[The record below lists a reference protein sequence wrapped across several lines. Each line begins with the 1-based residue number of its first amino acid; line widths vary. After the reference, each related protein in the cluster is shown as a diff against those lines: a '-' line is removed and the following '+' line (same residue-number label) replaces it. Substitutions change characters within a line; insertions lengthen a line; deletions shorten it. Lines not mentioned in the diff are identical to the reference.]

1 MDARTYEQRRD
12 ELVRLIDKALAL
24 GAIPAK
30 TGAALSAVRRKVYE
44 NQFRIVLVSGFECG
58 KSTTF
63 NLLCG
68 GQEISPRGLMIP
80 TSATIISAQNT
91 MDDALVGKAYVVW
104 RTDREL
110 TLVFAKHLLRY
121 FRELE
126 PDRFMKVNQA
136 DQLCDLITYPNDI
149 PLLKRV
155 VAKMS
160 RDIKAAGDADEAER
174 NSLLMAHLIAEHYES
189 EWLAAQK
196 HRNDFTVENLARM
209 ICFPDNY
216 QRSWMGISPSVFSAE
231 ESAFV
236 FIRQVHCNIRSE
248 NLKRTGSIV
257 IDCPGLFASTYDTS
271 VALDVI
277 ENADA
282 VWYILN
288 GHGLAESDIDSIK
301 QIVAAKPNGVFFTV
315 NLVNNTERN
324 VREHILED
332 YSQRIEAATRRKI
345 GIEEFSVYHALLGL
359 TALEAEKM
367 RDGTLD
373 EHSLSEIRR
382 ISHYFGSGTE
392 SPMEALN
399 DAAFG
404 ALNRTYGMPR
414 REAMQLDLFDAD
426 GEDVKKCLEKSGVE
440 EIISKVE
447 NEVVAKKARSIL
459 LDNGARKAVELI
471 SAVESD
477 LKVSE
482 DLAKADEFKM
492 QAEFE
497 DAEAR
502 LNKFSEFCESQLD
515 DLRGGSTDRLLAL
528 DYWSDVIESSVDEVA
543 EKAARQISTYNFND
557 LRRELSEQIINDTFA
572 DVVKPKAV
580 AWANRI
586 KTGKHKLFDDLVGR
600 HVRKIIRETS
610 RQWELVIQ
618 DQPILAGLPSP
629 SPVGG
634 TDVMNA
640 DLVGSV
646 VAKAP
651 GISSDVVVGAT
662 LGVAVGAL
670 LGSFVFPF
678 IGTYLGGTLGA
689 LIGAGL
695 GGGIGEENRERQ
707 VYEELKK
714 SLLCSISEPERKR
727 EGVEKQAKRIEA
739 LRMGIIRE
747 FQAAFEQPANA
758 LAVRHEQA
766 LNLFNEQTGRRMKI
780 AEEHRRF
787 RIEKLEPLRMEIA
800 AFEKSVKNALG
811 DKTSSDEM
819 ASDGTRVLDDNTIWD
834 A

>member
-30 TGAALSAVRRKVYE
+30 TGAALGAVRRKVYE

-91 MDDALVGKAYVVW
+91 VDDALVGKAHVVW

-126 PDRFMKVNQA
+126 PSRFKNVNQA
-136 DQLCDLITYPNDI
+136 DQLCDLLTYPNDI

-160 RDIKAAGDADEAER
+160 RDILAAGASEEAER

-196 HRNDFTVENLARM
+196 RRNDFTVENLARM

-236 FIRQVHCNIRSE
+236 FIRQVHCHIRSE

-288 GHGLAESDIDSIK
+288 GHGLAESDIASIK

-332 YSQRIEAATRRKI
+332 YSQRIEAATKRKI

-359 TALEAEKM
+359 TALEAGKM

-392 SPMEALN
+392 SPTEALN

-404 ALNRTYGMPR
+404 ALSRSYGMPR
-414 REAMQLDLFDAD
+414 REAMQLDLFGAD
-426 GEDVKKCLEKSGVE
+426 GEDVKKCLDKSGVE
-440 EIISKVE
+440 EIVSKVE

-459 LDNGARKAVELI
+459 IDNGARKAVELI
-471 SAVESD
+471 GAVESD
-477 LKVSE
+477 LKVAE

-492 QAEFE
+492 QSEFE

-502 LNKFSEFCESQLD
+502 LNSFSEFCENQLD

-543 EKAARQISTYNFND
+543 EKSAREIARCNLNE
-557 LRRELSEQIINDTFA
+557 LRRELNEQIINDTFA

-580 AWANRI
+580 AWADRI

-610 RQWELVIQ
+610 KQWELVIQ

-634 TDVMNA
+634 TEVMNA
-640 DLVGSV
+640 DLIDSV

-651 GISSDVVVGAT
+651 GVSSDVVVGAT
-662 LGVAVGAL
+662 VGVAVGAL

-678 IGTYLGGTLGA
+678 IGTYLGMAIGGV
-689 LIGAGL
+689 IGAAC
-695 GGGIGEENRERQ
+695 GGGVGEENRERQ
-707 VYEELKK
+707 IYEGVKQ
-714 SLLCSISEPERKR
+714 SLLVGISNPERKR
-727 EGVEKQAKRIEA
+727 EVVDKQTKRIEA

-747 FQAAFEQPANA
+747 FQSAFEQPANA

-766 LNLFNEQTGRRMKI
+766 LNLFNEQTGRRIKI
-780 AEEHRRF
+780 AEEHRKF
-787 RIEKLEPLRMEIA
+787 RTEKLEPLRLEIA
-800 AFEKSVKNALG
+800 AFEKSVQVSLG
-811 DKTSSDEM
+811 DKICSDTTTSGGSL
-819 ASDGTRVLDDNTIWD
+819 ALDDNTIWD